1 MQPTRVLPAVS
12 VLSLISVEYGGWAL
26 LGFLTGR
33 GQLGQFREQF
43 FRAGHAHAGVLLV
56 LSLVYFLHLDR
67 TGYSD
72 RVKWLAGSLLLA
84 GIMAQ
89 SGGFFIHLGLGQ
101 ANRSSLGTVVTRFGA
116 LLMRRRWSSWPWVYS
131 GAAAGVSSTNGA
143 RDRDTHGSSAAT
155 LRQSACAR
163 PSPWS
168 HTGA

>member
-56 LSLVYFLHLDR
+56 LSLAYFLHLDR
-67 TGYSD
+67 TRYSE
-72 RVKWLAGSLLLA
+72 RVQWFAGSLLLA

-89 SGGFFIHLGLGQ
+89 SGGFFLHMGLGQ
-101 ANRSSLGTVVTRFGA
+101 PNRSSLGTVVTRIGGLLIAVA
-116 LLMRRRWSSWPWVYS
+116 LAVLAVGLLTSGRRSSRS
-131 GAAAGVSSTNGA
+131 
-143 RDRDTHGSSAAT
+143 RR
-155 LRQSACAR
+155 
-163 PSPWS
+163 
-168 HTGA
+168 